1 MIVMGL
7 MWLFIDAVYLKPIER
22 ATVERWGQV
31 TGAEARE

>member
-7 MWLFIDAVYLKPIER
+7 MWLFIDNVYLKPFER

-31 TGAEARE
+31 TTAEARE